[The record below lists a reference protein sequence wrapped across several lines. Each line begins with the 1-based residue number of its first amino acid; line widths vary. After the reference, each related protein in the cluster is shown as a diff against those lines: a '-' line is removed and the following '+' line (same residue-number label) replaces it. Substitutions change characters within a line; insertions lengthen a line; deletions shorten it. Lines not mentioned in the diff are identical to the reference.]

1 MFPADAEDEDP
12 WNPSKGGMTVS
23 DEVELSEQWYRRVET
38 GHEGTHLA
46 ESRRTPGAFA
56 SGELDDDTNQVVN
69 SSEWVADDPYED
81 DTVDEGNMGTLIACA
96 VTSVGT
102 AAITYVATKHLH
114 PWWLERGRPAAGRL
128 WRKVTH
134 QDEENRE
141 ELTPREV
148 TEVVGSEV
156 TPADLSDAVRRV
168 RENLGAEEAQRELL
182 NILVHAAAIASS
194 LRRLSN
200 AAIDDRDRTVPE
212 WRKALEGLATEEVAA
227 CITSLLE
234 RAETD
239 DELESQL
246 AGLLGVHEDDLS
258 SMQLVDRQAV
268 AEILRLPED

>member
-1 MFPADAEDEDP
+1 
-12 WNPSKGGMTVS
+12 MTVS
-23 DEVELSEQWYRRVET
+23 DEVRLSEKCYKRVET

-46 ESRRTPGAFA
+46 ESHRTPGAFA
-56 SGELDDDTNQVVN
+56 SGELDDETNQVVN
-69 SSEWVADDPYED
+69 SSEWVEVACSEDAERDNDTIDD
-81 DTVDEGNMGTLIACA
+81 GAKGTLVACA
-96 VTSVGT
+96 VTAIGT
-102 AAITYVATKHLH
+102 AVITVLATEYVH
-114 PWWLERGRPAAGRL
+114 PWWVERGRPAVGCL

-134 QDEENRE
+134 KDEENRE

-148 TEVVGSEV
+148 AEVVGSEV

-200 AAIDDRDRTVPE
+200 AAIDDRDRTVLE

-234 RAETD
+234 KAETD
-239 DELESQL
+239 DELARLL

-268 AEILRLPED
+268 AEILRLPEE